1 MSLMAIFS
9 RGPGKQGGILVLLAA
24 LLAGLSM
31 GCRHLAPAP
40 EGFNPEDYT
49 PVTSAQLQE
58 PHKAGLARGQRV
70 SVEGYFWQFLEYDP
84 FMGAQYL
91 ATLVR
96 PLTESHQRWA
106 ALYESAQ
113 MQGYWDRLVLTRQQ
127 QREWDLRRLEHVRI
141 YGQMANLGFGILYL
155 QAHHLDRLDGAGGPR
170 GQRPAAPA
178 APGKE
183 TQNP

>member
-1 MSLMAIFS
+1 MCL
-9 RGPGKQGGILVLLAA
+9 RGGSCRSPGKLGITLVLLVGLLPG
-24 LLAGLSM
+24 LLA
-31 GCRHLAPAP
+31 GCRHLPPAP

-49 PVTSAQLQE
+49 PVTIAQLRE

-70 SVEGYFWQFLEYDP
+70 RVEGYFWQFLEYDP

-91 ATLVR
+91 ATLR
-96 PLTESHQRWA
+96 HPLAESRQRWA

-113 MQGYWDRLVLTRQQ
+113 MQGYCDRLVLARE
-127 QREWDLRRLEHVRI
+127 QRRDWDLKRLEHVRI
-141 YGQMANLGFGILYL
+141 YGQMTSLGFGILYL
-155 QAHHLDRLDGAGGPR
+155 QAHQVDRPDEADSPR
-170 GQRPAAPA
+170 GLRPAAPA

>member
-1 MSLMAIFS
+1 
-9 RGPGKQGGILVLLAA
+9 VLLPG
-24 LLAGLSM
+24 LLG
-31 GCRHLAPAP
+31 GCRHLPPAP

-49 PVTSAQLQE
+49 SITIAQLRE

-70 SVEGYFWQFLEYDP
+70 SVEGYFWQYLEYDP

-91 ATLVR
+91 ATLRR
-96 PLTESHQRWA
+96 PLVESRQRWA

-113 MQGYWDRLVLTRQQ
+113 MQGYCDRLVLTRE
-127 QREWDLRRLEHVRI
+127 QRRDWDLKRLEHVRI
-141 YGQMANLGFGILYL
+141 YGQMTSLGFGILYL
-155 QAHHLDRLDGAGGPR
+155 QAHQVDRLEGAEAPR
-170 GQRPAAPA
+170 GLRRAAPS

>member
-1 MSLMAIFS
+1 MCLMAVS
-9 RGPGKQGGILVLLAA
+9 CRNPGQLGIVLVLLAA
-24 LLAGLSM
+24 LFLGLM
-31 GCRHLAPAP
+31 AGCRRLPPAP
-40 EGFNPEDYT
+40 EGFNLEDYT
-49 PVTSAQLQE
+49 PVTLAQLRE

-70 SVEGYFWQFLEYDP
+70 SVEGYFWQYLEYDP

-91 ATLVR
+91 ATLRR
-96 PLTESHQRWA
+96 PLAESRQRWA

-113 MQGYWDRLVLTRQQ
+113 MQGYCNRLVLTPE
-127 QREWDLRRLEHVRI
+127 QRRDWDLKRLEHVRI

-155 QAHHLDRLDGAGGPR
+155 QAHQVDRLDGADGPR
-170 GQRPAAPA
+170 DLRPAAPA